1 MTKKSQS
8 TTIRTAI
15 INGYK
20 VTFDIMDK
28 DYRDIIRKAHNRP
41 MKRGYLKKLS
51 STQGQNDTKK

>member
-8 TTIRTAI
+8 TTIRTAV

-28 DYRDIIRKAHNRP
+28 NYRDIIRKATKRP
-41 MKRGYLKKLS
+41 IKRGYVKKINPNLS
-51 STQGQNDTKK
+51 KK